1 MLTEHCEVS
10 AVAAVVASC
19 HQVATGHPL
28 KPTIG
33 ELGFEQYSAAPSS
46 VANFGQDWPTELLGL
61 VIGLELV
68 LKILLRWIT

>member
-33 ELGFEQYSAAPSS
+33 ELGFEQYSKNMLPA
-46 VANFGQDWPTELLGL
+46 VQWPILAK
-61 VIGLELV
+61 IGP
-68 LKILLRWIT
+68 

>member
-33 ELGFEQYSAAPSS
+33 ELGFEQYMLPQFSGQFWPRLAP
-46 VANFGQDWPTELLGL
+46 ELLGL

>member
-28 KPTIG
+28 KPTIR
-33 ELGFEQYSAAPSS
+33 ELGFEQYYENMLP
-46 VANFGQDWPTELLGL
+46 VVQWPILAK
-61 VIGLELV
+61 IGLLSC
-68 LKILLRWIT
+68 WAS